1 MGGGEDLGD
10 ELMASELTIKDL
22 WAQVEDKVIL
32 KGASLTVRSGEIHA
46 LMGPNGSGK
55 STLAN
60 VLMGNPFYQVIKGE
74 VLYKGEDLLA
84 MAPDERAR
92 RGLFIAFQYPVS
104 IPGVTMASFL
114 RTAVSA
120 RRGMEKDQL
129 MSLAEFQKLVKAK
142 VEELQVDPSVLGRYV
157 NEGFSGGEK
166 KRAEILQ
173 MALLEPEIAIMDET
187 DSGLDV
193 DAVKIVAAGIN
204 RMYETSGRTMG
215 VLVITHYPRILKYI
229 RPTQVHVMFDGR
241 IVTSGEAPLADELDR
256 IGYDGIRAQY
266 EQVAMA
272 AAGEGEVRSA
282 GKVFWVRH

>member
-1 MGGGEDLGD
+1 MGVGEQM
-10 ELMASELTIKDL
+10 EAELTIKDL
-22 WAQVEDKVIL
+22 VAQVEDKVIL
-32 KGASLTVRSGEIHA
+32 KGTNLTVRAGEIHA

-60 VLMGNPFYQVIKGE
+60 VLMGNPFYQVVKGE
-74 VLYKGEDLLA
+74 VLYRGEDLLA
-84 MAPDERAR
+84 MSPDERAR
-92 RGLFIAFQYPVS
+92 KGLFIAFQYPVS

-120 RRGMEKDQL
+120 RRGYDKDAL

-142 VEELQVDPSVLGRYV
+142 VEELQVDPAVLGRYV

-166 KRAEILQ
+166 KRGEILQ
-173 MALLEPEIAIMDET
+173 MAVLEPEIAIMDET

-193 DAVKIVAAGIN
+193 DAVKIVAAGVN
-204 RMYETSGRTMG
+204 RMYESSGRKMG

-229 RPTQVHVMFDGR
+229 KPTTVHVMFDGR
-241 IVTSGEAPLADELDR
+241 IVTSGDAALAEELDQ

-266 EQVAMA
+266 EQVAA
-272 AAGEGEVRSA
+272 EVADEGEVRSA

>member
-1 MGGGEDLGD
+1 MDA
-10 ELMASELTIKDL
+10 ELVIRDL

-32 KGASLTVRSGEIHA
+32 KGSNLSIRAGEIHA

-60 VLMGNPFYQVIKGE
+60 LLMGNPFYQVVKGE

-92 RGLFIAFQYPVS
+92 KGLFIAFQYPVS

-120 RRGMEKDQL
+120 RRGYDKDTL
-129 MSLAEFQKLVKAK
+129 MSLAEFQKLVRAK
-142 VEELQVDPSVLGRYV
+142 VEELQVDPAVLGRYV

-173 MALLEPEIAIMDET
+173 MAVLEPEIAIMDET

-193 DAVKIVAAGIN
+193 DAVKIVAAGVN
-204 RMYETSGRTMG
+204 RMYETSGRKMG

-229 RPTQVHVMFDGR
+229 KPTAVHVMFDGR
-241 IVTSGEAPLADELDR
+241 IVTSGEGALAEELDQ

-266 EQVAMA
+266 EQVAA
-272 AAGEGEVRSA
+272 EVAREGEVRSA

>member
-1 MGGGEDLGD
+1 MAA
-10 ELMASELTIKDL
+10 ELAITDL

-32 KGASLTVRSGEIHA
+32 KGANLMVRSGEIHA

-60 VLMGNPFYQVIKGE
+60 VLMGNPSYQVIKGE
-74 VLYKGEDLLA
+74 VLYKGQDLLA

-92 RGLFIAFQYPVS
+92 GGLFIAFQYPVS

-120 RRGMEKDQL
+120 RRGMDKDLL
-129 MSLAEFQKLVKAK
+129 MTLAEFQKLVRAK
-142 VEELQVDPSVLGRYV
+142 VEELQVDPAVLGRYV
-157 NEGFSGGEK
+157 NDGFSGGEK

-173 MALLEPEIAIMDET
+173 MAILEPEIAIMDET

-193 DAVKIVAAGIN
+193 DAVKIVAAGVN
-204 RMYETSGRTMG
+204 RMYESSGRTMG

-229 RPTQVHVMFDGR
+229 QPTQVHVMFDGR

-266 EQVAMA
+266 EQVAA
-272 AAGEGEVRSA
+272 DVAGEGEVRSA
-282 GKVFWVRH
+282 GKVFWVKH

>member
-1 MGGGEDLGD
+1 MDA
-10 ELMASELTIKDL
+10 ELVIRDL

-32 KGASLTVRSGEIHA
+32 KGTTLTVRAGEIHA

-60 VLMGNPFYQVIKGE
+60 VLMGNPFYQVQRGE

-84 MAPDERAR
+84 MSPDERAR
-92 RGLFIAFQYPVS
+92 KGLFIAFQYPVS

-120 RRGMEKDQL
+120 RRGYGKDQL
-129 MSLAEFQKLVKAK
+129 MSLAEFQKLARAK
-142 VEELQVDPSVLGRYV
+142 VEELQIDPAILGRYI

-173 MALLEPEIAIMDET
+173 MAMLEPEIAIMDET

-193 DAVKIVAAGIN
+193 DAVKIVAAGVR
-204 RMYETSGRTMG
+204 RMFEAAGGKMG

-229 RPTQVHVMFDGR
+229 TPTQVHVMFDGR
-241 IVTSGEAPLADELDR
+241 IVTSGDAELADELDR

-266 EQVAMA
+266 EQVAA
-272 AAGEGEVRSA
+272 EVAGEGEVRSA

>member
-1 MGGGEDLGD
+1 MSA
-10 ELMASELTIKDL
+10 ELVIKDL

-32 KGASLTVRSGEIHA
+32 KGANLEVRTGEIHA

-74 VLYKGEDLLA
+74 ILYKGEDLVA

-92 RGLFIAFQYPVS
+92 KGLFIAFQYPVT

-120 RRGMEKDQL
+120 RRGFDKDQL
-129 MSLAEFQKLVKAK
+129 MSLAEFQKLIRAK
-142 VEELQVDPSVLGRYV
+142 VAELQVDPSVLGRYV

-193 DAVKIVAAGIN
+193 DAVKIVAAGVN
-204 RMYETSGRTMG
+204 QMYEASGRTMG
-215 VLVITHYPRILKYI
+215 ALVITHYPRILKYI
-229 RPTQVHVMFDGR
+229 HPTRVHVMFDGR
-241 IVTSGEAPLADELDR
+241 IVTSGEKELADELDQ

-266 EQVAMA
+266 ERVAA
-272 AAGEGEVRSA
+272 EVVGEGEVRSA

>member
-1 MGGGEDLGD
+1 MS
-10 ELMASELTIKDL
+10 AELTIKDL

-32 KGASLTVRSGEIHA
+32 KGANLTVRAGEIHA

-74 VLYKGEDLLA
+74 VLYKGEDLVA

-92 RGLFIAFQYPVS
+92 KGLFIAFQYPVT

-120 RRGMEKDQL
+120 RRGFDKDQL
-129 MSLAEFQKLVKAK
+129 MSLAEFQKLVRAK
-142 VEELQVDPSVLGRYV
+142 VDELQVDPSVLGRYV

-173 MALLEPEIAIMDET
+173 MAILEPEIAIMDET

-193 DAVKIVAAGIN
+193 DAVKIVAAGVN
-204 RMYETSGRTMG
+204 RMYETSGRKMG

-229 RPTQVHVMFDGR
+229 QPTRVHVMFDGR
-241 IVTSGEAPLADELDR
+241 IVTSGEAQLAEELDQ

-266 EQVAMA
+266 EKVAA
-272 AAGEGEVRSA
+272 EVAGEGEVRSA

>member
-1 MGGGEDLGD
+1 MSA
-10 ELMASELTIKDL
+10 ELVIRDL

-32 KGASLTVRSGEIHA
+32 KGTNLTVRTGEIHA

-60 VLMGNPFYQVIKGE
+60 VLMGNPFYQVVKGE
-74 VLYKGEDLLA
+74 LLYKGQDLVT

-92 RGLFIAFQYPVS
+92 QGLFIAFQYPVS

-120 RRGMEKDQL
+120 RRGFDKDQL
-129 MSLAEFQKLVKAK
+129 MSLAEFQKLIKAK
-142 VEELQVDPSVLGRYV
+142 VEELQVDPAVLGRYV

-166 KRAEILQ
+166 KRGEILQ
-173 MALLEPEIAIMDET
+173 MAVLEPEIAIMDET

-193 DAVKIVAAGIN
+193 DAVKIVAAGVN
-204 RMYETSGRTMG
+204 RMYESSGRKMG

-229 RPTQVHVMFDGR
+229 KPTTVHVMFDGR
-241 IVTSGEAPLADELDR
+241 IVTSGDAVLADELDQ

-266 EQVAMA
+266 EQVAA
-272 AAGEGEVRSA
+272 EVAGEGEIRSA
-282 GKVFWVRH
+282 GKVFWVKH

>member
-1 MGGGEDLGD
+1 MSA
-10 ELMASELTIKDL
+10 ELVIKDL

-32 KGASLTVRSGEIHA
+32 KGCNLEVKTGEIHA

-74 VLYKGEDLLA
+74 VLYKGEDLVA

-92 RGLFIAFQYPVS
+92 KGLFIAFQYPVT

-120 RRGMEKDQL
+120 RRGFDKDQL
-129 MSLAEFQKLVKAK
+129 MSLAEFQKLIRAK
-142 VEELQVDPSVLGRYV
+142 VAELQVDPSVLGRYV
-157 NEGFSGGEK
+157 NEGFIGGEK

-193 DAVKIVAAGIN
+193 DAVKIVAAGVN
-204 RMYETSGRTMG
+204 QMYEASNRKMG
-215 VLVITHYPRILKYI
+215 ALVITHYPRILKYI
-229 RPTQVHVMFDGR
+229 HPTRVHVMFDGR
-241 IVTSGEAPLADELDR
+241 IVTSGEKDLADELDQ

-266 EQVAMA
+266 ERVAA
-272 AAGEGEVRSA
+272 EVVGEGEVRSA

>member
-1 MGGGEDLGD
+1 MEGELII
-10 ELMASELTIKDL
+10 TDL
-22 WAQVEDKVIL
+22 WAQAEEKVIL
-32 KGASLTVRSGEIHA
+32 KGTNLTVRAGEIHA

-60 VLMGNPFYQVIKGE
+60 VLMGNPFYQVVKGE

-92 RGLFIAFQYPVS
+92 KGLFIAFQYPVS

-120 RRGMEKDQL
+120 RRGYDKDAL
-129 MSLAEFQKLVKAK
+129 MSLAEFQKLVRAK
-142 VEELQVDPSVLGRYV
+142 VQELQVDPQVLGRYV

-173 MALLEPEIAIMDET
+173 MAVLEPEIAIMDET

-193 DAVKIVAAGIN
+193 DAVKIVAAGVN
-204 RMYETSGRTMG
+204 RMYETSGRKMG

-229 RPTQVHVMFDGR
+229 QPTAVHVMFDGR
-241 IVTSGEAPLADELDR
+241 IVTSGAGALAEELDQ

-266 EQVAMA
+266 EQVAA
-272 AAGEGEVRSA
+272 EVAREGEVRSA

>member
-1 MGGGEDLGD
+1 MSA
-10 ELMASELTIKDL
+10 ELVIRDL

-32 KGASLTVRSGEIHA
+32 KGTNLTVLSGEIHA

-60 VLMGNPFYQVIKGE
+60 VLMGNPFYQVVKGE
-74 VLYKGEDLLA
+74 VLYKGQDLLT
-84 MAPDERAR
+84 MAPDERSR
-92 RGLFIAFQYPVS
+92 QGLFIAFQYPVS

-120 RRGMEKDQL
+120 RRGFDKDQL
-129 MSLAEFQKLVKAK
+129 MSLAEFQKLIKAK
-142 VEELQVDPSVLGRYV
+142 VAELQVDPAVLGRYV

-166 KRAEILQ
+166 KRGEILQ
-173 MALLEPEIAIMDET
+173 MAVLEPEIAIMDET

-193 DAVKIVAAGIN
+193 DAVKIVAAGVN
-204 RMYETSGRTMG
+204 RMYETSGKKMG

-229 RPTQVHVMFDGR
+229 KPTTVHVMFDGR
-241 IVTSGEAPLADELDR
+241 IVTSGDAVLAEELDA

-266 EQVAMA
+266 EQVAA
-272 AAGEGEVRSA
+272 EVGGEGEVRSA
-282 GKVFWVRH
+282 GKVFWVKH

>member
-1 MGGGEDLGD
+1 MGA
-10 ELMASELTIKDL
+10 ELVISDL

-60 VLMGNPFYQVIKGE
+60 VLMGNPFYQVTKGE

-92 RGLFIAFQYPVS
+92 KGLFIAFQYPVS

-120 RRGMEKDQL
+120 RRGFEKDQL
-129 MSLAEFQKLVKAK
+129 MSLAEFQKLIKAK
-142 VEELQVDPSVLGRYV
+142 VAELQVDPAILGRYV

-166 KRAEILQ
+166 KRGEILQ
-173 MALLEPEIAIMDET
+173 MAVMEPEIAIMDET

-193 DAVKIVAAGIN
+193 DAVKIVAAGVN
-204 RMYETSGRTMG
+204 RMYDASGKTMG

-229 RPTQVHVMFDGR
+229 QPTSVHVMFDVR
-241 IVTSGEAPLADELDR
+241 IVTSGDAELADELDR

-266 EQVAMA
+266 EQVAA
-272 AAGEGEVRSA
+272 EAAGEGEIRNA

>member
-1 MGGGEDLGD
+1 MGA
-10 ELMASELTIKDL
+10 ELAIKDL

-32 KGASLTVRSGEIHA
+32 KGANLAVRSGEIHA

-74 VLYKGEDLLA
+74 VLYKGEDLVA

-120 RRGMEKDQL
+120 RRSYEKDQL
-129 MSLAEFQKLVKAK
+129 MSLAEFQKLVRAK
-142 VEELQVDPSVLGRYV
+142 VDELQVDPAVLGRYV

-173 MALLEPEIAIMDET
+173 MAVLEPEIAIMDET

-193 DAVKIVAAGIN
+193 DAVKIVAAGVN
-204 RMYETSGRTMG
+204 RMYETSGQTMG

-229 RPTQVHVMFDGR
+229 KPTKVHVMFDGR
-241 IVTSGEAPLADELDR
+241 IVTSGEAELADELDR

-266 EQVAMA
+266 EQVAA
-272 AAGEGEVRSA
+272 EVAGEGEVRSA
-282 GKVFWVRH
+282 GKVFWVKH

>member
-1 MGGGEDLGD
+1 MGAELVINDL
-10 ELMASELTIKDL
+10 T
-22 WAQVEDKVIL
+22 AQVEDKVIL

-60 VLMGNPFYQVIKGE
+60 VLMGNPFYQVVKGE

-84 MAPDERAR
+84 MAPDDRAR
-92 RGLFIAFQYPVS
+92 KGLFIAFQYPVS

-120 RRGMEKDQL
+120 RRGYDKDQL
-129 MSLAEFQKLVKAK
+129 MSLAEFQKVIKAK
-142 VEELQVDPSVLGRYV
+142 VAELQVDPTILGRYV

-166 KRAEILQ
+166 KRGEILQ

-193 DAVKIVAAGIN
+193 DAVKVVAAGVN
-204 RMYETSGRTMG
+204 RMYEASGRTMG
-215 VLVITHYPRILKYI
+215 VLVITHYPRILKFI
-229 RPTQVHVMFDGR
+229 KPTSVHVMFDGR
-241 IVTSGEAPLADELDR
+241 IVTSGEADLADELDR

-266 EQVAMA
+266 ERVAA
-272 AAGEGEVRSA
+272 EVAGEGEIRSA
-282 GKVFWVRH
+282 GKVFWVKH

>member
-1 MGGGEDLGD
+1 MDA
-10 ELMASELTIKDL
+10 ELVIRDL

-32 KGASLTVRSGEIHA
+32 KGTNLTIRTGEIHA

-60 VLMGNPFYQVIKGE
+60 LLMGNPFYQVVKGE

-92 RGLFIAFQYPVS
+92 KGLFIAFQYPVS

-120 RRGMEKDQL
+120 RRGYDKDSL
-129 MSLAEFQKLVKAK
+129 MSLAEFQKLVRAK
-142 VEELQVDPSVLGRYV
+142 VDELQVDPTVLGRYV

-173 MALLEPEIAIMDET
+173 MAVLEPEIAIMDET

-193 DAVKIVAAGIN
+193 DAVKIVAAGVN
-204 RMYETSGRTMG
+204 RMYESSGRKMG

-229 RPTQVHVMFDGR
+229 KPTTVHVMFDGR
-241 IVTSGEAPLADELDR
+241 IVTSGDAALAEELDA

-266 EQVAMA
+266 EQVAA
-272 AAGEGEVRSA
+272 EVAHEGEVRSA

>member
-1 MGGGEDLGD
+1 MGAELVINDL
-10 ELMASELTIKDL
+10 T
-22 WAQVEDKVIL
+22 AQVEDKVIL

-60 VLMGNPFYQVIKGE
+60 VLMGNPFYQVVKGE

-84 MAPDERAR
+84 MAPDDRAR

-120 RRGMEKDQL
+120 RRGYDKDQL
-129 MSLAEFQKLVKAK
+129 MSLAEFQKLIKAK
-142 VEELQVDPSVLGRYV
+142 VAELQVDPTILGRYV

-166 KRAEILQ
+166 KRGEILQ

-193 DAVKIVAAGIN
+193 DAVKVVAAGVN
-204 RMYETSGRTMG
+204 RMYEASGQTMG

-229 RPTQVHVMFDGR
+229 KPTSVHVMFDGR
-241 IVTSGEAPLADELDR
+241 IVTSGEADLADELDR

-266 EQVAMA
+266 EQVAA
-272 AAGEGEVRSA
+272 EVAGEGEIRSA
-282 GKVFWVRH
+282 GKVFWVKH

>member
-1 MGGGEDLGD
+1 MADLQIGD
-10 ELMASELTIKDL
+10 LTV
-22 WAQVEDKVIL
+22 QVEDKVIL
-32 KGASLTVRSGEIHA
+32 KGATLSINRGETHA

-60 VLMGNPFYQVIKGE
+60 VLMGNPFYQIVKGE

-92 RGLFIAFQYPVS
+92 KGLFIAFQYPVS

-120 RRGMEKDQL
+120 RRGYDKEL
-129 MSLAEFQKLVKAK
+129 ISISEFGKLLKQKL
-142 VEELQVDPSVLGRYV
+142 EELHIEPAIGSRYV

-187 DSGLDV
+187 DSGLDI
-193 DAVKIVAAGIN
+193 DSVKVVADGVN
-204 RMYETSGRTMG
+204 RMIDHADGKLG
-215 VLVITHYPRILKYI
+215 LLVITHYSRILHYI
-229 RPTQVHVMFDGR
+229 KPSNVHVMFDGR
-241 IVTSGEAPLADELDR
+241 IVVSGGPELAEELEQT
-256 IGYDGIRAQY
+256 GYEGIRTQFD
-266 EQVAMA
+266 VIA
-272 AAGEGEVRSA
+272 AEVQAEGAVRRA
-282 GKVFWVRH
+282 GKVFWVVH

>member
-1 MGGGEDLGD
+1 MDA
-10 ELMASELTIKDL
+10 ELVIKDL

-32 KGASLTVRSGEIHA
+32 KGTNLTVRAGEIHA

-60 VLMGNPFYQVIKGE
+60 VLMGNPFYQVTKGE
-74 VLYKGEDLLA
+74 VLYKGEDLVA

-120 RRGMEKDQL
+120 RRGFDKDSL

-142 VEELQVDPSVLGRYV
+142 VAELQVDPAVLGRYV

-173 MALLEPEIAIMDET
+173 MAVLEPEIAIMDET

-193 DAVKIVAAGIN
+193 DAVKIVAAGVN
-204 RMYETSGRTMG
+204 RMYETSGQKMG
-215 VLVITHYPRILKYI
+215 ALVITHYPRILKYI
-229 RPTQVHVMFDGR
+229 KPTTVHVMFDGR
-241 IVTSGEAPLADELDR
+241 IVTSGGAALADELDQ

-266 EQVAMA
+266 EQVAA
-272 AAGEGEVRSA
+272 EIASEGEVRSA

>member
-1 MGGGEDLGD
+1 MNG
-10 ELMASELTIKDL
+10 ELTIRDL
-22 WAQVEDKVIL
+22 VAQVEDKVIL
-32 KGASLTVRSGEIHA
+32 KGTSLTVRAGEIHA

-60 VLMGNPFYQVIKGE
+60 VLMGNPFYQVVKGE
-74 VLYKGEDLLA
+74 VLYRGEDLLA
-84 MAPDERAR
+84 MSPDERAR
-92 RGLFIAFQYPVS
+92 KGLFIAFQYPVS

-120 RRGMEKDQL
+120 RRGYDKDAL

-142 VEELQVDPSVLGRYV
+142 VEELQVDPAVLGRYV

-166 KRAEILQ
+166 KRGEILQ
-173 MALLEPEIAIMDET
+173 MAVLEPEIAIMDET

-193 DAVKIVAAGIN
+193 DAVKIVAAGVN
-204 RMYETSGRTMG
+204 RMYESSGRKMG

-229 RPTQVHVMFDGR
+229 KPTTVHVMFDGR
-241 IVTSGEAPLADELDR
+241 IVTSGDAALAEELDQ

-266 EQVAMA
+266 EQVAA
-272 AAGEGEVRSA
+272 EVADEGEVRSA

>member
-1 MGGGEDLGD
+1 VGA
-10 ELMASELTIKDL
+10 ELVINDL

-32 KGASLTVRSGEIHA
+32 KGASLQVKAGEIHA

-74 VLYKGEDLLA
+74 VLYKGEDLLG

-92 RGLFIAFQYPVS
+92 KGLFIAFQYPVS

-120 RRGMEKDQL
+120 RRGYDKDQL
-129 MSLAEFQKLVKAK
+129 MTLAEFQKLIRGK
-142 VEELQVDPSVLGRYV
+142 VDELQVDPAILGRYV

-166 KRAEILQ
+166 KRGEILQ
-173 MALLEPEIAIMDET
+173 MAVMEPEIAIMDET

-193 DAVKIVAAGIN
+193 DAVKIVAAGVN
-204 RMYETSGRTMG
+204 RMYEASGKTMG

-229 RPTQVHVMFDGR
+229 KPTSVHVMFDGR
-241 IVTSGEAPLADELDR
+241 IVTSGDAELADELDR

-266 EQVAMA
+266 EQVATE

-282 GKVFWVRH
+282 GKVFWVKH